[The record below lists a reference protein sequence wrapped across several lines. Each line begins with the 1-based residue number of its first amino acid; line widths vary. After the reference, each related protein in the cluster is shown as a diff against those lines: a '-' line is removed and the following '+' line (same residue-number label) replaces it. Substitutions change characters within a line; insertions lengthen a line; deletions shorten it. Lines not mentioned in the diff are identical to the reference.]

1 MGRLKLG
8 LAPISPP
15 DEAISELIFNGPLS
29 NPPPTSSS
37 KQQLPPSNQTATM
50 SSQDPALAAAIKE
63 ASKDQ
68 LQRILNAIIQIHPD
82 TASTASSLFE
92 AQKPDIS
99 EDTRIVSDS
108 GERSPKK
115 RKQVQICAQCKQEY
129 DHAENNA
136 RACNWHRG
144 PYSPAHLAVPKLAL
158 FLTSYRND

>member
-1 MGRLKLG
+1 
-8 LAPISPP
+8 
-15 DEAISELIFNGPLS
+15 
-29 NPPPTSSS
+29 
-37 KQQLPPSNQTATM
+37 M

-92 AQKPDIS
+92 AQKPGIS

-144 PYSPAHLAVPKLAL
+144 MIESNDESDAGPHSMELVEQFPEAYFWDCCEKSGADKNGCVISEHSTTDL
-158 FLTSYRND
+158 FKK